1 MMMLITMIVHADD
14 AEEPEDDADPTSTTT
29 HSSGSDPLRAAVK
42 AQAKDAGR
50 RPTLL
55 AKAGA
60 NTRKVKM

>member
-14 AEEPEDDADPTSTTT
+14 AEEPDGEPDPTSTTT
-29 HSSGSDPLRAAVK
+29 PSSGSDPLRVAVQ
-42 AQAKDAGR
+42 AQLTEAGR
-50 RPTLL
+50 RISLL